1 MRGGFFAG
9 RAPGKDW
16 PAQEGI
22 ERERC
27 DQRERDRV
35 PAARIQSQSRSSPT
49 PHCNRSVSSGQCG
62 GSKRALR
69 LALARRDLV
78 AARDH
83 EAGVPSGCPLTAWRL
98 DRLRIE
104 AGARD
109 QPGDNRVRVPHLACA
124 QLIASPHWRW
134 YVGRERKQSTCSL
147 RVVAQVLGTVD
158 RLGDVRDD
166 AVAPAAYLVAEDSEP
181 PCPMAADRSFG
192 DNAAVSRVAGT
203 YRRLLAYVTP
213 LWDNPH
219 SCTLVEGAHG

>member
-1 MRGGFFAG
+1 MWLR
-9 RAPGKDW
+9 
-16 PAQEGI
+16 
-22 ERERC
+22 RES
-27 DQRERDRV
+27 RV
-35 PAARIQSQSRSSPT
+35 SRIVRRRRIA
-49 PHCNRSVSSGQCG
+49 RSVSSGQCG

-83 EAGVPSGCPLTAWRL
+83 EAGVPSGCPPTAWRL

-166 AVAPAAYLVAEDSEP
+166 AVAPAAHLIPEDSEARP
-181 PCPMAADRSFG
+181 TAPDRSFG
-192 DNAAVSRVAGT
+192 DNAALSRVAGS
-203 YRRLLAYVTP
+203 YRRLLDYEP
-213 LWDNPH
+213 SLR
-219 SCTLVEGAHG
+219 